1 MPDAESAVEDGNNS
15 DVKPQGSRSSSA
27 NHNAD
32 NRDGSSGSAAHEAG
46 SKPPPRKRRRIVI
59 SCTEC
64 HRRKQKCD
72 RKLPCT
78 NCTSRGKESSCRYET
93 GTPLAKD
100 QDRNKTANG
109 NHINTGPEQGSPAEN
124 MPMKAA
130 DFGYAQ
136 SGASTLG
143 FLQKIEGAS
152 GQPLT
157 GITTETQEA
166 DHFASRER
174 YKSLIRH
181 LPARMFV
188 EQLISIYFKEFNT
201 MYYALDEVVFN
212 EQVTAWYNLP
222 YNVLST
228 AGPQAIEP
236 ALRSL
241 PALVFQVLATAL
253 LAIPTEADETF
264 SSLKYAGNMT
274 FEDIAIEYSE
284 TGMALLSLLG
294 KRQMTMSTVLAGWMR
309 AGFLKYTGQVT
320 EAWHQVGTAVRDAQE
335 IGLHRDNFDPIP
347 NPNDSTEKSLEAMW
361 EAEHRRRLWMILVVW
376 DLHTGAV
383 LGRPTSVDYR
393 PLKRSLP
400 IDAQIPKDRRK
411 TPIYPRGEDD
421 PPTPLTR
428 ALWTFEIMKPLREIL
443 DLEKEGPF
451 PKDFSKVERIHQDLL
466 DLQARMPAALRLDN
480 PDTRYDDLP
489 ECWWLQ
495 MMRPT
500 LPQTLSFNFMAL
512 HRPYIFTRAS
522 SRYEALK
529 ASLAM
534 LEAQRYQFAALS
546 PHQYKT
552 FSLFFGTF
560 DAIVMVASIYIL
572 FPKEHPE
579 LLSSALQHFQW
590 GVLRFETMA
599 ARNRLAHAALSVL
612 NAIYIRLKK
621 AMGHGFLD
629 GTCPASFTCPQNDPE
644 LQAIC
649 ARMNRSKTSEMGN
662 TPASSSVAASEPT
675 TAPSVSNGSSYQS
688 NHPSVPSTTGSVSTA
703 SGHYPASSDF
713 AAAAAA
719 TSNMANTDPALF
731 SQQDSGSAAA
741 AAAAA
746 ASSEW
751 PFPTD
756 FDFSSLPPMYP
767 MGDVAYNDLQG
778 FRDDGSGVGG
788 AGGPLPGIAGGVA
801 GAGGHGGCGMWG
813 TASTSTGTNA
823 MDGVAGNEE
832 AVAAAAAMAG
842 MGAGA
847 DEVPWQFGGDF
858 GNDTIWNLLNQF
870 PPY

>member
-1 MPDAESAVEDGNNS
+1 MPDAESAFEDGNTS
-15 DVKPQGSRSSSA
+15 DVKQQGSRSSSA
-27 NHNAD
+27 NNNAENHD
-32 NRDGSSGSAAHEAG
+32 SSNGSAANEAG

-64 HRRKQKCD
+64 HRRKQRCD

-93 GTPLAKD
+93 GTPLTKD
-100 QDRNKTANG
+100 QDHNKAANG
-109 NHINTGPEQGSPAEN
+109 SSNNNNTNTGPKQGSPAEN

-136 SGASTLG
+136 NGASTLG

-157 GITTETQEA
+157 GITTETQEG

-201 MYYALDEVVFN
+201 MYYALDEVMFN

-236 ALRSL
+236 SLRSL

-335 IGLHRDNFDPIP
+335 IGLHRDQFDPIP
-347 NPNDSTEKSLEAMW
+347 SPNDSAEKSLEIMW

-400 IDAQIPKDRRK
+400 VDAQIPKDRRK
-411 TPIYPRGEDD
+411 TPIYQRGEDD

-451 PKDFSKVERIHQDLL
+451 PKDFSKVEKIHQDLL
-466 DLQARMPAALRLDN
+466 DLQARMPAALRLEN

-489 ECWWLQ
+489 ECWWLK

-579 LLSSALQHFQW
+579 LLRSAMQHFQW
-590 GVLRFETMA
+590 GVQRFETMA

-649 ARMNRSKTSEMGN
+649 ARMKRSNTSEIGN

-675 TAPSVSNGSSYQS
+675 TAPSVSNSSSYQS
-688 NHPSVPSTTGSVSTA
+688 NHPSVPSTAGSCSTT
-703 SGHYPASSDF
+703 SGNYPPSSDYAT
-713 AAAAAA
+713 AAS
-719 TSNMANTDPALF
+719 TNSMANTDPALF
-731 SQQDSGSAAA
+731 SHPDNSAT
-741 AAAAA
+741 
-746 ASSEW
+746 ASADW

-788 AGGPLPGIAGGVA
+788 AGGPLPGMAT
-801 GAGGHGGCGMWG
+801 GGHGGHGHNGGMWG
-813 TASTSTGTNA
+813 HAASNTTPTTTA
-823 MDGVAGNEE
+823 MDGVTSAGSNEAAA
-832 AVAAAAAMAG
+832 AVAAMHG

>member
-1 MPDAESAVEDGNNS
+1 MPDAESAYEDGNTS

-27 NHNAD
+27 NNAD
-32 NRDGSSGSAAHEAG
+32 KHDSSNGSAANEAG

-64 HRRKQKCD
+64 HRRKQRCD

-93 GTPLAKD
+93 GTPLTKD
-100 QDRNKTANG
+100 QDHNKAANG
-109 NHINTGPEQGSPAEN
+109 SSNNTNTGPKPGSPAEN

-136 SGASTLG
+136 NGTSTLG

-157 GITTETQEA
+157 GITTETQEV

-201 MYYALDEVVFN
+201 MYYALDEVMFN

-236 ALRSL
+236 SLRSL

-335 IGLHRDNFDPIP
+335 IGLHRDQFDPIP
-347 NPNDSTEKSLEAMW
+347 NPNDSAEKNLEAMW

-383 LGRPTSVDYR
+383 LGHA
-393 PLKRSLP
+393 K
-400 IDAQIPKDRRK
+400 IPKDRRK
-411 TPIYPRGEDD
+411 TPIYPRAEDD

-451 PKDFSKVERIHQDLL
+451 PKDFSKVEKIHQDLL
-466 DLQARMPAALRLDN
+466 DLQARIPASLRLDN

-489 ECWWLQ
+489 DCWWLS

-579 LLSSALQHFQW
+579 LLRSAMQHFQW
-590 GVLRFETMA
+590 GVQRFETMA

-649 ARMNRSKTSEMGN
+649 ARMNRSNTSEIGN

-675 TAPSVSNGSSYQS
+675 TAPSVSNSSSYQS
-688 NHPSVPSTTGSVSTA
+688 NHPSVPSTAGSCSTT
-703 SGHYPASSDF
+703 SGNYPPSSDYT
-713 AAAAAA
+713 AA
-719 TSNMANTDPALF
+719 TVATTCSMANTDPALF
-731 SQQDSGSAAA
+731 SQPDNSAAA
-741 AAAAA
+741 SAD
-746 ASSEW
+746 W

-788 AGGPLPGIAGGVA
+788 AGGPLPGISTGGGP
-801 GAGGHGGCGMWG
+801 GAHGHGGGMWG
-813 TASTSTGTNA
+813 HTASSATA
-823 MDGVAGNEE
+823 MDGVTSGGSNEA

-842 MGAGA
+842 MSGGA
-847 DEVPWQFGGDF
+847 DEVSWQFGGDF

>member
-1 MPDAESAVEDGNNS
+1 MPDAESAVEDGNTS

-27 NHNAD
+27 NNNTEHHD
-32 NRDGSSGSAAHEAG
+32 SSNGSAANEAG
-46 SKPPPRKRRRIVI
+46 SKPPLRKRRRIVI

-93 GTPLAKD
+93 GTPLTKD
-100 QDRNKTANG
+100 QDRNKTSNG
-109 NHINTGPEQGSPAEN
+109 HHINNIPEQGSPAEN

-136 SGASTLG
+136 NGASTLG

-157 GITTETQEA
+157 SIATEAQEG

-236 ALRSL
+236 SLRSL

-294 KRQMTMSTVLAGWMR
+294 KRQMTMATVLAGWMR

-335 IGLHRDNFDPIP
+335 IGLHRDQFDPIP
-347 NPNDSTEKSLEAMW
+347 NPNDSTEKTLEAMW

-383 LGRPTSVDYR
+383 LGRPTSVDFR

-451 PKDFSKVERIHQDLL
+451 PKDFSKVEKIHQDLL

-489 ECWWLQ
+489 ECWWLP

-529 ASLAM
+529 ASLSM

-572 FPKEHPE
+572 SPRNTPSC
-579 LLSSALQHFQW
+579 LAHFQW

-649 ARMNRSKTSEMGN
+649 ARMNRSKTSEVAN
-662 TPASSSVAASEPT
+662 TPASGSVAASSEPT
-675 TAPSVSNGSSYQS
+675 TAPSVSNSSSYQS
-688 NHPSVPSTTGSVSTA
+688 NHPSVPSTAGSVSTT
-703 SGHYPASSDF
+703 SGHYPPSSDF
-713 AAAAAA
+713 AAAPA
-719 TSNMANTDPALF
+719 TTSCLANTDPALF
-731 SQQDSGSAAA
+731 SHQDSSAV

-746 ASSEW
+746 ASSDW

-767 MGDVAYNDLQG
+767 YGRLT
-778 FRDDGSGVGG
+778 GS
-788 AGGPLPGIAGGVA
+788 
-801 GAGGHGGCGMWG
+801 
-813 TASTSTGTNA
+813 
-823 MDGVAGNEE
+823 DE
-832 AVAAAAAMAG
+832 AAAAAAAMAG